1 MCYAADLGETSR
13 SLCVCVCVLQVSD
26 TLIYANY
33 VTSYEQ
39 FVHYL

>member
-1 MCYAADLGETSR
+1 MQLILAKFLVP
-13 SLCVCVCVLQVSD
+13 CVCVCVLQVSD

>member
-1 MCYAADLGETSR
+1 MQLILAKLLVS
-13 SLCVCVCVLQVSD
+13 CVCVLQVSD